1 MKTKLIPKCQAGKD
15 GLQPTNLTNWDAD
28 SVAKYMEL
36 HPFQITNFSKLND
49 NLLFSEE
56 LDDEEKRKQA
66 LTRLS
71 KDAETT
77 LKNSGKEC
85 LGSTLNW
92 NSNKI
97 ATLFGVT
104 PFRKTI
110 QDFWLPGYKHG
121 AFQMEEY
128 NKDSGEIEKG
138 KAPSSWN
145 FARIYSDAGYGR
157 MVKYNP
163 KASYP
168 IGTIF
173 NIGNARGT
181 YIPEE
186 YDKDEY
192 GNPYPSHSYT
202 LTGFDVDK
210 EGNYVPIYYD
220 YGGIGHGNKRLYR
233 RKEPTYA
240 FIPYGYEHLTAENIM
255 PKYMEWKQQVN
266 NTQNIPYIQ
275 GQDATNN
282 QFLKGISQKDLQ
294 ALTEYYGFG
303 SSEEILKRLMA
314 IGTQESR
321 LGYSLE
327 GEEYDSNAFRRAKY
341 KAPSL
346 VKSVGKALQTG
357 VYAVDPSTYDEKAG
371 YEHEIDI
378 YNQLLSAGKLKGL
391 DKQQIRQLVAQEY
404 NKEAEKFGSN
414 YGKRRPTFEV
424 TNNSSGAFQLKEAPK
439 TMQNFRD
446 INGRLRRK
454 GSSDDIYPGDNETL
468 KAYNRF
474 LYNMQLLKKKYP
486 DLTDSQLI
494 DAATISWNAP
504 SKLGNQDFIN
514 LYIKDQILQDNYL
527 QKVIDY
533 QNSLYGEN

>member
-15 GLQPTNLTNWDAD
+15 GLQPTNLTAWNSD
-28 SVAKYMEL
+28 SVAKYMKL
-36 HPFQITNFSKLND
+36 HPFQITNFSKLNN
-49 NLLFSEE
+49 NLLFSEK
-56 LDDEEKRKQA
+56 LDNKEKREQGR
-66 LTRLS
+66 TRLS
-71 KDAETT
+71 EDAETT
-77 LKNSGKEC
+77 LNTSGNNC

-97 ATLFGVT
+97 APLFGVT

-121 AFQMEEY
+121 TFQMEEY
-128 NKDSGEIEKG
+128 DDNGKFEKG
-138 KAPSSWN
+138 KFHSSWN
-145 FARIYSDAGYGR
+145 FARLYSDAGYGR
-157 MVKYNP
+157 MVKYDP

-173 NIGNARGT
+173 SIGNASGV
-181 YIPEE
+181 YIPKK

-192 GNPYPSHSYT
+192 NNPYPAHSYT
-202 LTGFDVDK
+202 LTGFDIDK
-210 EGNYVPIYYD
+210 NGNQIPIYYD
-220 YGGIGHGNKRLYR
+220 FGGIGYGKQRLYPN
-233 RKEPTYA
+233 KEATYA
-240 FIPYGYEHLTAENIM
+240 FIPYGYEHLTAENIV
-255 PKYMEWKQQVN
+255 PKYMKWKQEVN

-275 GQDATNN
+275 GQDAANN

-303 SSEEILKRLMA
+303 ASEEILKRLMA

-327 GEEYDSNAFRRAKY
+327 GDAYDSSKFRRAKY
-341 KAPSL
+341 KAPGL
-346 VKSVGKALQTG
+346 IKSVGKALETG
-357 VYAVDPSTYDEKAG
+357 VYAVDPSKYDKKAG

-378 YNQLLSAGKLKGL
+378 FNQLLSTGKLQGL
-391 DKQQIRQLVAQEY
+391 NKQQIRQLVAQKY
-404 NKEAEKFGSN
+404 NKEAKKFGSN
-414 YGKRRPTFEV
+414 YGKKRPTFEI
-424 TNNSSGAFQLKEAPK
+424 TNNSSGAFQLKDAPQI
-439 TMQNFRD
+439 MSNFRD
-446 INGRLRRK
+446 INGKLIK
-454 GSSDDIYPGDNETL
+454 IGSSDDIYPGDNETL

-504 SKLGNQDFIN
+504 SKLRNEDFIN

-533 QNSLYGEN
+533 QNSLYGRN